1 MQPSI
6 PSVFHLTIRLYK
18 ESAASGSFIL
28 FIYLFFLP
36 PFVTNNTIS
45 FSFISRPVS
54 FIKDTSFV
62 IVLGE
67 IQYRKR

>member
-28 FIYLFFLP
+28 FFGFFLP
-36 PFVTNNTIS
+36 PFVTNNTSS

-54 FIKDTSFV
+54 FIKDTFFV

-67 IQYRKR
+67 IQYLKR